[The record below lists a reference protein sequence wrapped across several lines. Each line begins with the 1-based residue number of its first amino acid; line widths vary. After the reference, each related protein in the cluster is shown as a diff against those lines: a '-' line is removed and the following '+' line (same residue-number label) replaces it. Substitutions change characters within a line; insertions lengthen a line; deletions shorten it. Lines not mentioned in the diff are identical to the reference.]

1 MSSIRSS
8 TDAQCVCHIR
18 MCTLEK
24 MSILDIFRNFY
35 NIFSCCVSRSES
47 ELVPMM
53 MDSLLT
59 LPPGTHVAVQAT
71 VLDLLAEL
79 APWINKHSE
88 FLGTASM
95 CVCVCVCVCVCLCH
109 YLSATPLPSPPLPP
123 PDRVLA
129 FILVGLRSRDL
140 STHAAFAIQAICSAC
155 QESMKQ
161 HFEGLLQVRTYLC
174 VFVCAH
180 HSLTYIQ
187 YVHLC
192 RRSNTHYILEQI
204 LMFLLLWKFIL
215 KPTTQER
222 VTDLQPPPASLTYS
236 HLLPP

>member
-8 TDAQCVCHIR
+8 TDAQCVCHIQT
-18 MCTLEK
+18 CTLEK

-95 CVCVCVCVCVCLCH
+95 CVCVCVCVCLCH
-109 YLSATPLPSPPLPP
+109 YLSAIPLPSPPSPSP
-123 PDRVLA
+123 RPCS
-129 FILVGLRSRDL
+129 GLYPGGAEISRSLHTRSLCHSGHMQCL
-140 STHAAFAIQAICSAC
+140 SGIHEAA
-155 QESMKQ
+155 
-161 HFEGLLQVRTYLC
+161 L
-174 VFVCAH
+174 
-180 HSLTYIQ
+180 
-187 YVHLC
+187 
-192 RRSNTHYILEQI
+192 
-204 LMFLLLWKFIL
+204 
-215 KPTTQER
+215 
-222 VTDLQPPPASLTYS
+222 
-236 HLLPP
+236 